1 MSLIDYVE
9 KIKAEFPQID
19 RYFIGFLLVKKFY
32 KSHCLTEL
40 RRLKAE

>member
-19 RYFIGFLLVKKFY
+19 RYFTGFIFVIKFY
-32 KSHCLTEL
+32 KSLNMTEL
-40 RRLKAE
+40 RRVKIE